1 MGVLVSQVDPGS
13 QANRKGLN
21 VGDMILR
28 INGHDLAKASH
39 KKALRL
45 ISMQRDITM
54 TVKYVGK
61 LPYIE

>member
-1 MGVLVSQVDPGS
+1 M
-13 QANRKGLN
+13 
-21 VGDMILR
+21 GDMILR

-45 ISMQRDITM
+45 ISLQRDITM